1 MQIFF
6 EKKKIE
12 NRSENEDLQAAK
24 RNLEDEKREAR
35 MKIWKGRL

>member
-12 NRSENEDLQAAK
+12 NRSENEDLQALGLGWENILTAK
-24 RNLEDEKREAR
+24 
-35 MKIWKGRL
+35 